1 MHAVSPD
8 NPDLSSASPFMR
20 PQAPYYIYAVDYRES
35 SNGVMAL
42 HVLCDALN
50 RAGQAAYLLNTR
62 ISHPALNVRL
72 LEADDVERHAQI
84 GLPPVVIYPEVVS
97 NNPLRA
103 AAVVRWM
110 LNRSGALTG
119 KPVAAGE
126 HDLVYY
132 YSQNFVPDEVTV
144 PRMLRPSLLL
154 ASCAVPAPTAPRRGA
169 LLYLNRLR
177 RDEVDFSQLP
187 ADIQV
192 LDNQNPVPLTELMQ
206 RLGEAEVLYSGERS
220 GTCTYAMLAGCP
232 VLYLRSR
239 LLDDIPE
246 ADTYSAGCDW
256 ADTPDALER
265 LQATVLQVRSQWWK
279 WVEAFE
285 HQLPAFIEETQALAI
300 SRRRTEAVTP
310 EMRRAVISSVQAV
323 SLTKPDSTSSR
334 RVRKKRPAPPP
345 HPDQAVIAEALQLQ
359 SAGDIGTAFSLFQ
372 QLVNTDT
379 PLPRPYLE
387 IARIA
392 LSQGERAIALEFL
405 ELAQA
410 REQPPAEAHLELARL
425 HSAEQRHEAVL
436 AVLSPLLRQ
445 PGDHFEALDLV
456 RQTLGKLPALG
467 PIPWARLLA
476 DLRRPLPREESV
488 EEIGEE
494 DTADEDAPPNGSL
507 FPDSALAHRLLDG
520 KRGIEV
526 GPSAHNAF
534 HIPDCLF
541 VDKWVES
548 RYTKEQMELSGE
560 IQRIDILAAGN
571 RLPLAD
577 GSLDYV
583 LTSHVLEHFHDTIGT
598 LKEWYRVVRDGG
610 LIFTIFPHKER
621 TFDKVRPRTA
631 LAELEE
637 RHASGTLDASDRHH
651 TVWITEDAVELVRH
665 LGWKLIEVMDVD
677 DKVGN
682 GFTFVIQ
689 VEKARAA

>member
-1 MHAVSPD
+1 M
-8 NPDLSSASPFMR
+8 
-20 PQAPYYIYAVDYRES
+20 
-35 SNGVMAL
+35 
-42 HVLCDALN
+42 LCDVLN

-62 ISHPALNVRL
+62 KTHPAFNVRL
-72 LEADDVERHAQI
+72 LSEEDLTRHASA
-84 GLPPVVIYPEVVS
+84 GLAPIVIYPEVVS
-97 NNPLRA
+97 DNPLRA
-103 AAVVRWM
+103 QAVVRWM
-110 LNRSGALTG
+110 LNRSGALTQ
-119 KPVAAGE
+119 KPVVLGE

-132 YSQNFVPDEVTV
+132 YSKDFVPSGQTA
-144 PRMLRPSLLL
+144 PRFLRPSAL
-154 ASCAVPAPTAPRRGA
+154 APTYEPANIHGPRSGA

-177 RDEVDFSQLP
+177 ADEIDFTRLP
-187 ADIQV
+187 ADIRI
-192 LDNQNPVPLTELMQ
+192 LDNKQPISLPELIQ
-206 RLGEAEVLYSGERS
+206 LFSRSEVLYSAERS
-220 GTCTYAMLAGCP
+220 GTCTHAMLAGCP
-232 VLYLRSR
+232 VLYFRSR
-239 LLDDIPE
+239 LLTEIPE
-246 ADTYSAGCDW
+246 VETYSAGCDW
-256 ADTPDALER
+256 ADTPGALER
-265 LQATVLQVRSQWWK
+265 LKGTVAQVRWEWRR
-279 WVEAFE
+279 WVDAFAQ
-285 HQLPAFIEETQALAI
+285 QLPAFIEETQALAA
-300 SRRRTEAVTP
+300 SRNSSGVITP
-310 EMRRAVISSVQAV
+310 EMRQAVLPSLKAATPVQA
-323 SLTKPDSTSSR
+323 SAARSR
-334 RVRKKRPAPPP
+334 RPPKKRPAPP
-345 HPDQAVIAEALQLQ
+345 HPDQAIVEEALQLQ
-359 SAGDIGTAFSLFQ
+359 AAGDVGTAFSLFQ

-445 PGDHFEALDLV
+445 PGEHFEALDLI

-526 GPSAHNAF
+526 DPSAHNAF

-571 RLPLAD
+571 RLPLAN

-621 TFDKVRPRTA
+621 TFDKVRPRTT